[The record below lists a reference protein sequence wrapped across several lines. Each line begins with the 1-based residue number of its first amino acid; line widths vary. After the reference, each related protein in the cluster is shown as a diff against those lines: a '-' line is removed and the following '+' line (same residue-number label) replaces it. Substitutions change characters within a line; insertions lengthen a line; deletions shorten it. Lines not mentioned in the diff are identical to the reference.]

1 MTWSLGNVAPT
12 LLTAFFFLLMVSLS
26 QLARIQKEAIAQ
38 LRGVSAD
45 EADRIYRRDYS
56 DGDGANFSLREM
68 REYCRAA
75 GETSRLRFWVWAMIV
90 SIGGGIGSI
99 FLDQALR

>member
-1 MTWSLGNVAPT
+1 MEWSLGDVAPA
-12 LLTAFFFLLMVSLS
+12 LLIACFGLLALALS
-26 QLARIQKEAIAQ
+26 QLARIQKEAIAH

-56 DGDGANFSLREM
+56 DGDGASFNWREM
-68 REYCRAA
+68 RDYCRAA
-75 GETSRLRFWVWAMIV
+75 GESRRLRFWVSLVIV